1 MSKMKRNYKK
11 IEETLNIINGIQS
24 AQAPVDL
31 YDKIIRR
38 IENKRNNKNRFVSNR
53 IIFRVACAFAGIIF
67 LNFFILK
74 SDLTKE
80 IDTSN
85 SETSEIKKIQNTYF
99 SSTIYN
105 Y

>member
-1 MSKMKRNYKK
+1 MNKMKRDYKK
-11 IEETLNIINGIQS
+11 IEEILNIINGIQS

-31 YDKIIRR
+31 YDKIARR
-38 IENKRNNKNRFVSNR
+38 IENKRNNKNKFVSNR
-53 IIFRVACAFAGIIF
+53 IVFRAACAFAGIIF

-74 SDLTKE
+74 SDSTKE

-85 SETSEIKKIQNTYF
+85 SKTSEIKKIQSTYF